1 MRMRWERRRDRG
13 RVVWEGEGLN
23 WAGRINPACENTRG
37 LSWCLWG
44 ILGCKVEACM
54 KTRAFVPQGPQSP
67 CRCTISPPPVPSF
80 FLLSATR
87 SDFQFLQRRG
97 LMLASGPLHILSL
110 PLECSFLACFLGL
123 SLDVVGALR
132 SFCHLTS
139 GWVSWAED
147 GSLGVCRWGWS
158 QTWRRTLHVTTDQ
171 RAARKRATLR
181 QNQQRWAAAV
191 HQNPLQAPTVMHS

>member
-87 SDFQFLQRRG
+87 SDFQFLQQRG

-158 QTWRRTLHVTTDQ
+158 QTWRGRGSGGGV
-171 RAARKRATLR
+171 R
-181 QNQQRWAAAV
+181 NGAV
-191 HQNPLQAPTVMHS
+191 RRGPGPEP